1 MRTSS
6 LSNAALA
13 ITLALSAACGRKSDP
28 VPRPRTSPQVAE
40 ARWLSLRRLEVALP
54 ARDIAGSELVGVEQ
68 VRVYYMPLGAAR
80 PSAQEVLA
88 RNEVVLEKRR
98 PDLPAP
104 GRKLVLDLATSSA
117 LRAGWWWWRCAWATW
132 WASPGTCC
140 PGWIRGSEAGFR
152 LSC

>member
-1 MRTSS
+1 MDMRTSS

-13 ITLALSAACGRKSDP
+13 ITLALAAACGRKSDP

-40 ARWLSLRRLEVALP
+40 AHWLTLRRLEVALP
-54 ARDIAGSELVGVEQ
+54 SRDIAGSDLVGVEQ

-104 GRKLVLDLATSSA
+104 GRRLILDLAN
-117 LRAGWWWWRCAWATW
+117 LQRPAGWVVVVAVRVGNVVGQ
-132 WASPGTCC
+132 PGDVLPWLD
-140 PGWIRGSEAGFR
+140 PG
-152 LSC
+152 L

>member
-104 GRKLVLDLATSSA
+104 GRKLVLDLAN
-117 LRAGWWWWRCAWATW
+117 LQRPAGWVVVVAVRVGNVVGQ
-132 WASPGTCC
+132 PGDVLPWLD
-140 PGWIRGSEAGFR
+140 PG
-152 LSC
+152 L